1 VAGFCAIA
9 LVICIVLPLTL
20 GFYVLLASRT
30 RKLFQSARSI
40 RALNRTAGI
49 AIAGAAVAIAT
60 R

>member
-1 VAGFCAIA
+1 
-9 LVICIVLPLTL
+9 
-20 GFYVLLASRT
+20 VLLASRT